1 MLVTRAN
8 DVVTVLVRPVSPRC
22 ANSYIDEF
30 PPATSAVQQLVTT
43 TTYLGDHSNALTT
56 VSLILRS
63 FFAAKDCTYTDSS
76 GRPVPAP
83 KGSDPLHNR
92 FRDDIRVVGQPQE
105 SEVSDPPRST
115 ATYTLTLSSSTTVTL
130 PPTSRKRRRSSSD
143 PEMPS
148 SSDSQWTSDA
158 LMRPVGLEANIVRDL
173 VNCARF
179 PPFIPPSVR
188 LSHEKLRAF

>member
-1 MLVTRAN
+1 MLVIKAN
-8 DVVTVLVRPVSPRC
+8 GGATVPVRPVSPRC
-22 ANSYIDEF
+22 LNSYIDES
-30 PPATSAVQQLVTT
+30 PPPTTSAVQQLVTT
-43 TTYLGDHSNALTT
+43 PTRVGNNSSALTT
-56 VSLILRS
+56 LSSIPLS
-63 FFAAKDCTYTDSS
+63 FFASKDCTYTDSS

-105 SEVSDPPRST
+105 SEVYDPPRPT
-115 ATYTLTLSSSTTVTL
+115 ATYTLTISSSSTAVTL
-130 PPTSRKRRRSSSD
+130 PPTSRKRRRSGSD
-143 PEMPS
+143 PS

-179 PPFIPPSVR
+179 SSIHFPFRSFISR
-188 LSHEKLRAF
+188 